1 MLNSFSLLQSDG
13 VANEEYKSS
22 LERDNAELRSTVARQ
37 SQRVGQ
43 LEKTSPPEEDDTA
56 RLQEIIR
63 LQHEKIQYYQQ
74 EIEHSK
80 QDMVRLEGLLQKV
93 QEENM
98 RRELYHHTPLV
109 GSKYYMHTF
118 IWLRVAHVIYSRE
131 PFTTPVYSET
141 FKGVLL
147 LKDVN
152 YNEDTFIH

>member
-1 MLNSFSLLQSDG
+1 MLNSFSLLQSEG

-109 GSKYYMHTF
+109 GSSIICIPSFGYVLYMLSILVNH
-118 IWLRVAHVIYSRE
+118 
-131 PFTTPVYSET
+131 
-141 FKGVLL
+141 LL
-147 LKDVN
+147 LFTLKLSKEF
-152 YNEDTFIH
+152 YS